1 MFMHEVRD
9 HGIRDIVRRA
19 IELIGPGPTFLTVDI
34 DVLDPAYI
42 PGGTG
47 TPEPGGMTPVEMLWA
62 ARTAASEL
70 ELVGADLVEI
80 IPTSVASA
88 DPAAL
93 LGDRIVREILTGIA
107 LGRQPAASAEVATA
121 HIRRIR

>member
-1 MFMHEVRD
+1 M
-9 HGIRDIVRRA
+9 RRA

-47 TPEPGGMTPVEMLWA
+47 TPEPGGMSPVELLWA

-70 ELVGADLVEI
+70 DLVGADLVEV
-80 IPTSVASA
+80 IPTSIASA

-93 LGDRIVREILTGIA
+93 VGDRIVREMLTGIA
-107 LGRQPAASAEVATA
+107 LRRRESAPAA
-121 HIRRIR
+121 